1 MIAENLNKFL
11 PTILSRASV
20 VKFSALPNKTVS
32 DFLID
37 KYKLSDEEAAAKAV
51 MSNGSIGRAAE
62 LIDSPRPAMLRK
74 RDDRWFYGTF
84 GQ

>member
-32 DFLID
+32 DFLMTNINFLM
-37 KYKLSDEEAAAKAV
+37 KKRPQKL
-51 MSNGSIGRAAE
+51 
-62 LIDSPRPAMLRK
+62 L
-74 RDDRWFYGTF
+74 
-84 GQ
+84 

>member
-37 KYKLSDEEAAAKAV
+37 KYKLSDEEAAAKRCY

-74 RDDRWFYGTF
+74 GRR
-84 GQ
+84 